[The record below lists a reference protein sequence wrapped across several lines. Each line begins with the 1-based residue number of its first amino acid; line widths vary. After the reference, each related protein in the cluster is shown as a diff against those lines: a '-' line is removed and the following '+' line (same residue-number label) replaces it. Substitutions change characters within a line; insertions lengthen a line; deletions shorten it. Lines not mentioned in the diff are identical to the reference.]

1 MQLLASFRTLKA
13 AAAEADGVPGSG
25 RLEPTFLFEVRCCM
39 HVPGCVMCAG

>member
-25 RLEPTFLFEVRCCM
+25 RLEPTFLFEVRLYARAGLCD
-39 HVPGCVMCAG
+39 VCAG